1 VDHWR
6 NNYYSGHIE
15 SDLIPMKI
23 IAIANQKGGVGKT
36 TTAAAL
42 GSMQAAAGKKVLLV
56 DLDPQASLTQSLGI
70 MQSGMNLAHVLGGV
84 ESRKHLRDITQ
95 ELADR
100 LFIVPGDIELSKTE
114 IYLTQTMDRK
124 ALKNILAKQTD
135 YDLVIIDCPPSLGLL
150 TLNGLM
156 AADGVIIPTLPAA
169 SDLRG
174 VKLFIDTIDKIKDND
189 LNPELKLIGILIVQF
204 DRRLISHN
212 QALDV
217 LKAANLPIMATIPR
231 GVRVQESAAAN
242 QPVTEYDPKGKPSIA
257 YREFNRKVAKWLK
270 GQ

>member
-1 VDHWR
+1 
-6 NNYYSGHIE
+6 
-15 SDLIPMKI
+15 MKI

-42 GSMQAAAGKKVLLV
+42 GSMQAAAGRRVLLV

-70 MQSGMNLAHVLGGV
+70 DQTGHNLADVLGGV
-84 ESRKHLRDITQ
+84 EAGKLQLAEVTQPIT
-95 ELADR
+95 DR
-100 LFIVPGDIELSKTE
+100 LTITPGSIDLSKTE
-114 IYLTQTMDRK
+114 VFLTQKMDRE
-124 ALKNILAKQTD
+124 ALKKALAKQTD

-174 VKLFIDTIDKIKDND
+174 VRLFLDTIDKIKDND
-189 LNPELKLIGILIVQF
+189 LNPGLDLIGVLIVQY

-217 LKAANLPIMATIPR
+217 LKAAGLPIMATIPR

-242 QPVTEYDPKGKPSIA
+242 QSIIDYDPKGKPTQA
-257 YREFNRKVAKWLK
+257 YKEFNRKVTKWLK
-270 GQ
+270 EQK